1 MAERSGSEVEC
12 WRVSS
17 SNGEPVRLTREE
29 EGGSGSRLA
38 KSEGEDLDMRR
49 LEDSRPMRYLSRD
62 LSMSVRSSMAR

>member
-29 EGGSGSRLA
+29 EEGSDSRLA
-38 KSEGEDLDMRR
+38 KSEGEDLDMR

-62 LSMSVRSSMAR
+62 LSMSVRSSIAR

>member
-29 EGGSGSRLA
+29 EEGSDSRLA
-38 KSEGEDLDMRR
+38 KSEGEDLDMR